1 MVAGLPEVA
10 LRLRPTPVGWAFCFH
25 RKARRRKEN
34 SMLSTRILIVDDEK
48 AIREVLRD
56 FFEGEGF
63 QVSEA
68 EDGMDAVE
76 MAKREPFDVVL
87 TDLKMPGM
95 DGLQVVKEVR
105 HILPDTAALILTGY
119 PSVESAVTAIDMGC
133 DGYLNKPVNLNLL
146 KYMTLRGLIYRK
158 WEQKAIEPEPYP

>member
-1 MVAGLPEVA
+1 
-10 LRLRPTPVGWAFCFH
+10 
-25 RKARRRKEN
+25 
-34 SMLSTRILIVDDEK
+34 MLSTRILIVDDEK

-95 DGLQVVKEVR
+95 DGLQVVKEAK

>member
-1 MVAGLPEVA
+1 MSDGPFVFIARSAG
-10 LRLRPTPVGWAFCFH
+10 
-25 RKARRRKEN
+25 RKEN

-68 EDGMDAVE
+68 EDGMDALE

-119 PSVESAVTAIDMGC
+119 PTVESAVAAIDMGC

>member
-1 MVAGLPEVA
+1 
-10 LRLRPTPVGWAFCFH
+10 
-25 RKARRRKEN
+25 
-34 SMLSTRILIVDDEK
+34 MLSTRILIVDDEK

-68 EDGMDAVE
+68 ENGMDALE

-146 KYMTLRGLIYRK
+146 KYMTLRGLIHRK

>member
-1 MVAGLPEVA
+1 
-10 LRLRPTPVGWAFCFH
+10 
-25 RKARRRKEN
+25 
-34 SMLSTRILIVDDEK
+34 MLSTRILIVDDEK

>member
-1 MVAGLPEVA
+1 
-10 LRLRPTPVGWAFCFH
+10 
-25 RKARRRKEN
+25 
-34 SMLSTRILIVDDEK
+34 MLSTRILIVDDEK

-95 DGLQVVKEVR
+95 DGLQVVKEVK